1 MLTKMKINESRL
13 VQCGFAFVKQALP
26 FDLLE
31 KIESKMA
38 QSRYYHFILNGY
50 YQLEC
55 EKYEKEFDANI
66 TEIVKVYKIKGRF
79 GKHQWILCCNSYEF
93 YEIETLEHL
102 LTICNNIYHN
112 KQLGFVY
119 VIKSD
124 FGYKI
129 GQSNNLTNRNR
140 QFEVKL
146 PFDWSF
152 YKIYTLEKFKE
163 MEKMSHELMADK
175 RINGEWFA
183 LSNED
188 FVLLDLLY
196 KQLIL

>member
-1 MLTKMKINESRL
+1 MKITESRL
-13 VQCGFAFVKQALP
+13 IQCGFEFVSQKLN

-31 KIESKMA
+31 KLENKIPH
-38 QSRYYHFILNGY
+38 SRYYHFVLNGY
-50 YQLEC
+50 YQIEC
-55 EKYEKEFDANI
+55 EKYEKEFDAVI
-66 TEIVKVYKIKGRF
+66 TEVVKIYKIKGRF
-79 GKHQWILCCNSYEF
+79 GKHQWILCYNSYEF
-93 YEIETLEHL
+93 YEICTLEEL
-102 LTICNNIYHN
+102 LSICNNIYHN

-175 RINGEWFA
+175 RINGEWFN
-183 LSNED
+183 LDDKD
-188 FVLLDLLY
+188 FVLFDLLY

>member
-1 MLTKMKINESRL
+1 MKINESRL
-13 VQCGFAFVKQALP
+13 IQCDFEFVPQK
-26 FDLLE
+26 FTFELLE
-31 KIESKMA
+31 KIESKIPH
-38 QSRYYHFILNGY
+38 SRYYHFVLNGY

-55 EKYEKEFDANI
+55 EKYEKEFDAVV
-66 TEIVKVYKIKGRF
+66 TEVVKIYKIKGRF
-79 GKHQWILCCNSYEF
+79 GKYQWILCYNSNEF
-93 YEIETLEHL
+93 YEIETIGDL
-102 LTICNNIYHN
+102 LSICNNIYHN

-146 PFDWSF
+146 PFDWFF

-175 RINGEWFA
+175 RINGEWFN
-183 LSNED
+183 LDDKD
-188 FVLLDLLY
+188 FVLFDLLY